1 MYDLMIK
8 SEFYLFY
15 FIGIE
20 NGEIHCGVF
29 FLSSLL
35 IKIFKIYIDGQI
47 DQLFNQKITVLRFSM
62 NLINL

>member
-20 NGEIHCGVF
+20 NGEINCGGF
-29 FLSSLL
+29 FLSSLP
-35 IKIFKIYIDGQI
+35 IIFFLIYIDGKT

-62 NLINL
+62 NIINL

>member
-29 FLSSLL
+29 FF
-35 IKIFKIYIDGQI
+35 IFATDKN
-47 DQLFNQKITVLRFSM
+47 F
-62 NLINL
+62 